1 MIFSEVR
8 PNVHANSEKKWK
20 DDPEG
25 WMWRWEASKGH
36 LSVTL
41 QRSKSIAVA
50 GQVFVLRLKTEYGFL
65 FSHEIKSTSES
76 ICYRM
81 HFQFLISLDF

>member
-1 MIFSEVR
+1 MNWVFFDSREADNLVIFSEVW

-41 QRSKSIAVA
+41 QRSKSVAVA
-50 GQVFVLRLKTEYGFL
+50 GQV
-65 FSHEIKSTSES
+65 S
-76 ICYRM
+76 
-81 HFQFLISLDF
+81 